1 MKTDIDNTF
10 IRYGRLHLT
19 KQEGFGKDSYH
30 APPTQYGFYAMPIRF
45 QELFLISSLDKTQ
58 PDVLSLPKKLD
69 REKNPDFD
77 YDEYSKKRRNR
88 YKSIMHKFVVK
99 NDDVIWHHL
108 NLKPS
113 VVLASYGTWNKSL
126 VRDWKKALIKE
137 SVNLRAKCI
146 AGFMGECN
154 INLGEIPK
162 KTGYYSKDHFEVF
175 FDTKVY

>member
-1 MKTDIDNTF
+1 
-10 IRYGRLHLT
+10 
-19 KQEGFGKDSYH
+19 
-30 APPTQYGFYAMPIRF
+30 
-45 QELFLISSLDKTQ
+45 
-58 PDVLSLPKKLD
+58 
-69 REKNPDFD
+69 
-77 YDEYSKKRRNR
+77 
-88 YKSIMHKFVVK
+88 MHKFVVK

>member
-10 IRYGRLHLT
+10 VRYGRLHLT

-45 QELFLISSLDKTQ
+45 QELFLIGSLDKTQ
-58 PDVLSLPKKLD
+58 PEVLSLPKKLD
-69 REKNPDFD
+69 SEQNPDFD
-77 YDEYSKKRRNR
+77 YKEYSTKRKKR
-88 YKSIMHKFVVK
+88 YKSIIHKFIVK

-108 NLKPS
+108 NLKTN

-146 AGFMGECN
+146 AGFMGESN
-154 INLGEIPK
+154 IKLEEIPK
-162 KTGYYSKDHFEVF
+162 KTGHYSKDHFEVF